1 MDTRLFSAYNEA
13 TKKTLA
19 EGVTV
24 VDAAREPIKVLKVL
38 MEGLPSSAKKG
49 LWFTN
54 FSGIPVAR
62 AQTPFDLVY
71 LDDLSCVVHCV
82 EISLDSKFEP
92 FKGIPASALIL
103 PPKSIRSSK
112 TFTGDRIRLTVAGEL
127 TQPAPPA
134 VRPPTPPA
142 HTRIVPVSSAKSYN
156 VPQENPMRSGA
167 SSTPVSGPLMRGAH
181 APVLQPSSL
190 RPPTLAEEP
199 PSGPLTQFPPDSNV
213 ILIRTPRE
221 PLHAPEGLE
230 GHPPSL
236 PVEPHVIPFPVVPIA
251 PSIEEQTAGAES
263 APSEILATPE
273 HPSAQQEPHPLIGS
287 PIESNTLATVE
298 LPTAQIPEPPA
309 EPAPQET
316 ARTPIASEEEIAQRE
331 SNPPIEP
338 IAEFL
343 APVAGTA
350 AEAPGPAPELASEPA
365 PEPPP
370 VPAPQPAALEL
381 AQTAI
386 AQKAEGTH
394 QEFAPPAEP
403 AVAIPEPKAELAQFE
418 VAEAAAALEP
428 ENRQEELAPP
438 AAPATEIPVTAP
450 EPTPAPT
457 PGPTPEPAHFE
468 VAETALAAQAEID
481 HQELAPRTELISP
494 PTKEPVVYRDLD
506 LLQPVESS
514 EPSATPSIEPFQSAD
529 DQPGESEFEPAAPEF
544 VEPADTFERELVEQ
558 ARADEPEGI
567 LALENSQW
575 PVVYTGGKDIT
586 PPPDA
591 DRAALEQRMRAIA
604 LSQRWDVRLLYT
616 VFPKLRPT
624 YRPPIRAPRVEQWSV
639 IKSKPKTKLPLT
651 IRILCRLYPDLHF
664 ETLEQ
669 RQHEVRRAPRLAT
682 PGLVGYFYTGGRSKP
697 AEIRDLS
704 VMGFFMKTEERW
716 LPGTVIRITLQTMV
730 GDEEN
735 PGESITVHS
744 RVVQWGPQGGG
755 FEFVLPG
762 FLE

>member
-1 MDTRLFSAYNEA
+1 VDTRLFSAYNEA

-49 LWFTN
+49 LWLTN

-82 EISLDSKFEP
+82 EISLDSRFEP

-103 PPKSIRSSK
+103 PPKSIRSAK

-127 TQPAPPA
+127 TQPSPPA
-134 VRPPTPPA
+134 VRPSTPPA
-142 HTRIVPVSSAKSYN
+142 HTRIVPVSTAKSYN
-156 VPQENPMRSGA
+156 VPQENPMRTGA

-181 APVLQPSSL
+181 APVIPSSSL
-190 RPPTLAEEP
+190 RPPALAEVP

-213 ILIRTPRE
+213 ILIRAARE
-221 PLHAPEGLE
+221 PLHAPEGPE
-230 GHPPSL
+230 GQPPLL
-236 PVEPHVIPFPVVPIA
+236 PAEPPHVIPFPVVPIT
-251 PSIEEQTAGAES
+251 PSVEEKTAGAES
-263 APSEILATPE
+263 APSEIVATPE
-273 HPSAQQEPHPLIGS
+273 PASAPEESQPPLLSPLGS
-287 PIESNTLATVE
+287 NRLATRE
-298 LPTAQIPEPPA
+298 EPTAHIPEPPR
-309 EPAPQET
+309 EPATQET
-316 ARTPIASEEEIAQRE
+316 ARTALAAQEEIAQQE
-331 SNPPIEP
+331 STPPFEP
-338 IAEFL
+338 IAELL
-343 APVAGTA
+343 APAAQTT
-350 AEAPGPAPELASEPA
+350 AEAQE
-365 PEPPP
+365 
-370 VPAPQPAALEL
+370 PAALEVAL
-381 AQTAI
+381 TAI
-386 AQKAEGTH
+386 APPMETAH

-403 AVAIPEPKAELAQFE
+403 AVTIPEPKAEPAHFE
-418 VAEAAAALEP
+418 IEEAAAAP
-428 ENRQEELAPP
+428 QPRTSQQEFAPP
-438 AAPATEIPVTAP
+438 SEPAIEIPVTAP
-450 EPTPAPT
+450 EPAP
-457 PGPTPEPAHFE
+457 FE
-468 VAETALAAQAEID
+468 VAQTALAPQAEID
-481 HQELAPRTELISP
+481 HQELAPLTELIPP
-494 PTKEPVVYRDLD
+494 PTKEPIEYQELD
-506 LLQPVESS
+506 FLKPVESS
-514 EPSATPSIEPFQSAD
+514 DPSATPSIETLKSAD
-529 DQPGESEFEPAAPEF
+529 QNAGEPGFEPAAPEL
-544 VEPADTFERELVEQ
+544 VEPAETFQPELVEQ
-558 ARADEPEGI
+558 ASADAPEGI
-567 LALENSQW
+567 LQLQNSQW

-586 PPPDA
+586 PPPQTDP
-591 DRAALEQRMRAIA
+591 AALEQRMRALT

-616 VFPKLRPT
+616 VFPELRPT
-624 YRPPIRAPRVEQWSV
+624 YRPPIRAPRVEQWSI
-639 IKSKPKTKLPLT
+639 IKSKPRTKPPLR

-669 RQHEVRRAPRLAT
+669 RQHEVRRAPRLPT

-697 AEIRDLS
+697 AEIKDLS

-744 RVVQWGPQGGG
+744 RVVQWGPEGGG